1 MPFNLS
7 TPAVI
12 AAIAYAIIC
21 FIVLLPIQP
30 KNKEEQV
37 NTNFGVRL
45 LMVILLLIPF
55 ALSVYSINCMMVGN
69 CVIWSYIQAIMIAL
83 WVLLVIVMALLAYT
97 AVGKSS
103 SSPSEGK
110 KIEEDPT
117 F

>member
-1 MPFNLS
+1 MPLNLS

-30 KNKEEQV
+30 KNQDLQV

-45 LMVILLLIPF
+45 LMVIILLIPF

-83 WVLLVIVMALLAYT
+83 WVLLVVVMTLLAYT
-97 AVGKSS
+97 AVSKSS
-103 SSPSEGK
+103 PAEEEK

-117 F
+117 L